1 MYNNVQGNIDEAK
14 LDTFNIAAYT
24 PSPLELE
31 FLVKKEGS
39 FNVNLVHV
47 FQVSWDWND
56 YKFDSTLDDTSDQYD
71 FTTCMRSVLEPLII
85 AHFGQEI
92 VDEVFERYREKARV
106 SMAEENNVLTNVAIS
121 LTRILR
127 GR

>member
-1 MYNNVQGNIDEAK
+1 MYNNAQGKIDEAK
-14 LDTFNIAAYT
+14 LNAFNIAVYT

-56 YKFDSTLDDTSDQYD
+56 YKYGSTLDDNSDQYD
-71 FTTCMRSVLEPLII
+71 FTTCIRSVFEPLVIS
-85 AHFGQEI
+85 HFGQEI

-106 SMAEENNVLTNVAIS
+106 SMAEGKNVLTNVAIS
-121 LTRILR
+121 LTRNPR
-127 GR
+127 G